1 MNRDDAVTMDT
12 TRDGAIPVRLTL
24 AGSMTIYEA
33 AAQKGELLA
42 ALARAPALE
51 LDLGAVDEADT
62 AGLQLLLLL
71 RREAAAGGKPV
82 RVVALSPTLLEVLDR
97 YGLGSAFADLPASDP
112 IPVAEGTP

>member
-1 MNRDDAVTMDT
+1 MTAAALTMDT
-12 TRDGAIPVRLTL
+12 AREDAAPVRISV

-33 AAQKGELLA
+33 AAQKVELLA
-42 ALARAPALE
+42 ALDSAPALE

-82 RVVALSPTLLEVLDR
+82 RVVSVSPALAEVLDR
-97 YGLGSAFADLPASDP
+97 YGLDSAFADLPATTA
-112 IPVAEGTP
+112 AEGTA